1 MGEASEF
8 SDPGGSEAQAH
19 AKGKAIDR
27 RLKNILDSI
36 GEGFFSLDENLV
48 ITYFNP
54 AAEKLLGR
62 KAKDVV
68 GRHLTK
74 EAFPEAKGSIF
85 EQKYT
90 EALGTGRR
98 IRFETYFGV
107 APYENWYDVRVSPF
121 DGGISV
127 LFQVT
132 SEHHRTIEALKAGQV
147 RFRELFDNMGS
158 GVAVYEAS
166 ADGQN
171 FFFRDFN
178 PAGERITGVSK
189 DKVVGR
195 NIEEVFPGAEKMG
208 VLGLLRRVWRTG
220 RAESLPVAVYQD
232 DRTPALWM
240 ENYAFKIGS
249 GEVIAVFNDHTVEKR
264 AMEEARSLARFPAEN
279 PDPVMRVSRDG
290 VLIYANDGS
299 GALLESWHVAV
310 GQTLPESVW
319 QQWRPVIESGQPAT
333 VHAICGKRTFSLNV
347 APIAEAGYA
356 NVYGRDITDVL
367 AAAKE
372 YDRLQEQLRQSQ
384 KMESIGRLAGGVAHD
399 LNNLLTP
406 ILGYSQ
412 LALAALGKDK
422 PLHNDM
428 EQIFLAGQRAQSLTH
443 QLLAFGR
450 KQLLDLSVLN
460 LTDEVHQFEPILR
473 RVIREDIDIEFYLAE
488 PLGSVRADP
497 DQIHQIL
504 MNLAMNAQDAMPDGG
519 QLTIESADVVFD
531 EAHARTHPDV
541 QPGSYVMLAVSDT
554 GMGMDEKTKG
564 QIFEPFFTTKPP
576 GKGTGLGLATVYG
589 IVLQHKGGI
598 WFYSEPGR
606 GATFKVYLP
615 RVEAQAQAK
624 QRSQPRAAPVEH
636 KGETVLVVEDEKIV
650 RALTCE
656 VLQRHGYK
664 VLSAANCDQAVDIA
678 GRYDGDI
685 HLLVTDVVMPRL
697 NGRELFDRLRENRP
711 RLAVL
716 YMSGYTD
723 NVIAHH
729 GVLHE
734 GTAFIQ
740 KPFSIRGLTDK
751 IRGVLDEAAAQD

>member
-1 MGEASEF
+1 MGEPSES
-8 SDPGGSEAQAH
+8 SDAGRSETQAH
-19 AKGKAIDR
+19 GKGKALDL
-27 RLKNILDSI
+27 RLKGILDSI
-36 GEGFFSLDENLV
+36 GEGFFSLDKDLV

-54 AAEKLLGR
+54 AAEELLGR
-62 KAKDVV
+62 KAGDVI
-68 GRHLTK
+68 GRRIFE
-74 EAFPEAKGSIF
+74 EAFSQAKGSIF

-90 EALGTGRR
+90 EALRTGRR
-98 IRFETYFGV
+98 IRFETHFGV
-107 APYENWYDVRVSPF
+107 APYENWYDVRVLPF
-121 DGGISV
+121 EGGIGV

-132 SEHHRTIEALKAGQV
+132 TEQRRSIEALEAGQV

-158 GVAVYEAS
+158 GVAIYEAS
-166 ADGQN
+166 ADGRS
-171 FFFRDFN
+171 FFFRDMN

-189 DKVVGR
+189 DQAVGR
-195 NIEEVFPGAEKMG
+195 NVEEVFPGVEKMG

-220 RAESLPVAVYQD
+220 RAESLPTTVYED
-232 DRTPALWM
+232 DRTPQLWM

-249 GEVIAVFNDHTVEKR
+249 GEVVAIFKDYTAERR
-264 AMEEARSLARFPAEN
+264 ALEEVRSLARFLAEN
-279 PDPVMRVSRDG
+279 PDPVMRVARDG
-290 VLIYANDGS
+290 VLLYANECS
-299 GALLESWHVAV
+299 RALLENWRVAV
-310 GQTLPESVW
+310 GQAVPERIW
-319 QQWRPVIESGQPAT
+319 QQWRPVIESGRPAR
-333 VHAICGKRTFSLNV
+333 VQVACGKRTFSLNV

-367 AAAKE
+367 AAARE
-372 YDRLQEQLRQSQ
+372 HDRVQEQLRQSQ

-412 LALAALGKDK
+412 LALSAMGKDE
-422 PLHNDM
+422 PLYNDM
-428 EQIFLAGQRAQSLTH
+428 EQIYLAGQRAQGLTR

-460 LTDEVHQFEPILR
+460 LTDEIRQFEPILR
-473 RVIREDIDIEFYLAE
+473 RVIRQDIEIEFHLAE
-488 PLGSVRADP
+488 PPGSIRADP
-497 DQIHQIL
+497 VQIHQIL

-519 QLTIESADVVFD
+519 LLTIESADVAFD
-531 EAHARTHPDV
+531 EAHARTHPNI
-541 QPGSYVMLAVSDT
+541 QPGPYVMLAVSDT
-554 GMGMDEKTKG
+554 GIGMDEKTKQ

-615 RVEAQAQAK
+615 RVEAPAEQPSRPQAPQA
-624 QRSQPRAAPVEH
+624 EH

-664 VLSAANCDQAVDIA
+664 VLTAANCDQAIDIA
-678 GRYDGDI
+678 DRYDGDI

-697 NGRELFDRLRENRP
+697 NGRELFDRLRQGRP

-729 GVLHE
+729 GVLEE

-740 KPFSIRGLTDK
+740 KPFSILGLTDK
-751 IRGVLDEAAAQD
+751 VRGVLDEAAG

>member
-1 MGEASEF
+1 MAEASELG
-8 SDPGGSEAQAH
+8 DPGRSDAH
-19 AKGKAIDR
+19 GKSKGLDR
-27 RLKNILDSI
+27 RLKGILDGI
-36 GEGFFSLDENLV
+36 GEGFFSLDKGLI

-54 AAEKLLGR
+54 AAEELLGR
-62 KAKDVV
+62 KAGDVV
-68 GRHLTK
+68 GRHLFE
-74 EAFPEAKGSIF
+74 EAFPETKGSIF

-90 EALGTGRR
+90 EALRTGRR
-98 IRFETYFGV
+98 MRFETYFGV
-107 APYENWYDVRVSPF
+107 APYDNWYDVRVSPF

-127 LFQVT
+127 LFTVT
-132 SEHHRTIEALKAGQV
+132 TEHHRVIEALDAGQA

-166 ADGQN
+166 ADGRS
-171 FFFRDFN
+171 FFFRDIN

-189 DKVVGR
+189 GQAVGR
-195 NIEEVFPGAEKMG
+195 NVEEVFPGVEKMG

-220 RAESLPVAVYQD
+220 QAESLPVATYQD
-232 DRTPALWM
+232 NRTPSLWL

-249 GEVIAVFNDHTVEKR
+249 GEVIAIFNDFTAEKR
-264 AMEEARSLARFPAEN
+264 ALEEVRSVARFPAEN
-279 PDPVMRVSRDG
+279 PDPVMRVNRDG
-290 VLIYANDGS
+290 VLVYANES
-299 GALLESWHVAV
+299 SRSLLENWRITV
-310 GQTLPESVW
+310 GQALPESLW
-319 QQWRPVIESGQPAT
+319 RQWRSVVESGLPTEVLVA
-333 VHAICGKRTFSLNV
+333 CGKRTYSLNV
-347 APIAEAGYA
+347 APIADAEYA
-356 NVYGRDITDVL
+356 NVYGRDITEVL

-372 YDRLQEQLRQSQ
+372 HERVQEQLRQSQ

-412 LALAALGKDK
+412 LALGTMTGDH

-428 EQIFLAGQRAQSLTH
+428 EQIYLAGQRAQSLTR

-460 LTDEVHQFEPILR
+460 LSQEIRQFEPVLR
-473 RVIREDIDIEFYLAE
+473 RVIREDVDIEFHLAE
-488 PLGSVRADP
+488 PLGNVRADSV
-497 DQIHQIL
+497 QIHQIL

-519 QLTIESADVVFD
+519 RLTIESADVVFD

-541 QPGSYVMLAVSDT
+541 QPGRYVMLAVSDT
-554 GMGMDEKTKG
+554 GIGMDEKTRE

-589 IVLQHKGGI
+589 IVLQHRGGI

-615 RVEAQAQAK
+615 RVEAPAEQLG
-624 QRSQPRAAPVEH
+624 QPQAAPVLH
-636 KGETVLVVEDEKIV
+636 RGETILVVEDEKIV
-650 RALTCE
+650 RELTCE
-656 VLQRHGYK
+656 VLQRHGYR
-664 VLSAANCDQAVDIA
+664 VLSAASCDQALDIA

-685 HLLVTDVVMPRL
+685 HLLVTDVVLPKL
-697 NGRELFDRLRENRP
+697 NGRELFDRLRKARP
-711 RLAVL
+711 RLAAL

-729 GVLHE
+729 GILDD

-751 IRGVLDEAAAQD
+751 VRGVLDKAAAG